1 MVEETTDL
9 LPCMLQGDRAKD
21 PILGQLIVLTR
32 YSYHDGILGP
42 HGHADRL
49 RVAVCSGVLTM
60 ARSVNWPGTG
70 PPNPVDVLVV
80 TVCPVRLLARRQVAA
95 TDPAGT
101 GGTVLVGPTNGGV
114 DHAGVASAAIM
125 DMASVLALW
134 MANPVV
140 ADRSARGRR
149 SGWDSQPEAFG
160 D

>member
-1 MVEETTDL
+1 MVEEATDL

-42 HGHADRL
+42 RGRADRL
-49 RVAVCSGVLTM
+49 RAAVCSGVLTM
-60 ARSVNWPGTG
+60 ARSVDSPGTG
-70 PPNPVDVLVV
+70 PPSPVDVLVV
-80 TVCPVRLLARRQVAA
+80 TVCSVRLLARRQVAA
-95 TDPAGT
+95 MDPAGT
-101 GGTVLVGPTNGGV
+101 GGTLVRLTNGDV

-134 MANPVV
+134 MADAVV
-140 ADRSARGRR
+140 ADRSAWGRR
-149 SGWDSQPEAFG
+149 SGWGSQPEVFG